1 MIVVLL
7 IETTPTMGG
16 VMSDQEYYQR
26 GYTDGYD
33 EAIDALMEFV
43 VTTDKQ
49 TWSVEILQEILHLLR
64 HGSEEELI
72 VFLHDMEPITLH

>member
-1 MIVVLL
+1 
-7 IETTPTMGG
+7 
-16 VMSDQEYYQR
+16 MSDQEYYQR

-33 EAIDALMEFV
+33 EALDALTEFV

-64 HGSEEELI
+64 HGTEEELI
-72 VFLHDMEPITLH
+72 VFLHDMDPITLH